1 MLMCVFLLVFL
12 NGYGVFHK
20 VKKFSLNHVDIPFS
34 FGSQEG
40 KYMCR
45 KGKYVVDREVE

>member
-20 VKKFSLNHVDIPFS
+20 VKSFSLNHVDNNLFLMVHKRES
-34 FGSQEG
+34 VGVG
-40 KYMCR
+40 KRVC
-45 KGKYVVDREVE
+45 G